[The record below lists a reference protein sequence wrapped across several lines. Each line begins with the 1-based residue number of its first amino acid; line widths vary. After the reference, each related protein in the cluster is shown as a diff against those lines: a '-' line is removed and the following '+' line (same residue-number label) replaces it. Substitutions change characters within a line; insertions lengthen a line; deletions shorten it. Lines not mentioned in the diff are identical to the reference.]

1 MKYLLHLII
10 LCVLVGMHGCGDR
23 CADSVFAVA
32 DSLMKDRPDSA
43 LTLLNALYDSAAGKM
58 SRRQKMRLELMR
70 ADAQNKS
77 YVNFTTDSV
86 MREVTA
92 YYDAHGTA
100 QERMRAHYLLGCTYR
115 DMGDA
120 PRALECFHDAVSFAD
135 TTSADCDFQRLS
147 RIYGQMAD
155 LFHKQR
161 SPQFEK
167 EAELNAIRMAW
178 KAKDTLAALNF
189 YAHLAKAYNLTNDK
203 DSVLYISQEAC
214 KLFVKYG
221 YADIVIQY
229 LPMQISLYLKKGQYA
244 EARHLMD
251 LFEKKSGWFD
261 RFGRIRAD
269 KSSYYSIKGKYYS
282 GIDSIRQALY
292 NYNKF
297 QKYASETE
305 QYEDV
310 YKGLMQVYHKLGKP
324 DSVMKYA
331 LLFADA
337 NDSACIISS
346 AEEINRANA
355 LYNYNASRRQADA
368 MKQKAEKYKNT
379 IAVGCILFI
388 VVISLVTYIIIR
400 YRRKTKSDFLKLNT
414 RYFETLDKYNQSEKD
429 LQLLNDDINKFK
441 TEKEKET
448 ENLRQELAFYT
459 NGKGIKEEWDAEQY
473 LLNCDMIKNLHN
485 LTCKGTCATDTEFR
499 KLIELS
505 SHHLSTFQDYITAS
519 KHGLSEREI
528 IVCILIKLRFT
539 PSEIAVLLECSK
551 QVVSNIRTNINHKLF
566 HQEGTKSLDS
576 NIRHL

>member
-10 LCVLVGMHGCGDR
+10 LCVLVGMHGCGNR
-23 CADSVFAVA
+23 RADSVFAVA

-70 ADAQNKS
+70 VEAQNKS

-100 QERMRAHYLLGCTYR
+100 QERMRAHYLLGCVYR
-115 DMGDA
+115 DLGDA
-120 PRALECFHDAVSFAD
+120 PRALECYHDAVSCAD
-135 TTSADCDFQRLS
+135 TTDVDCDFQRLS

-155 LFHKQR
+155 LFHAQR

-178 KAKDTLAALNF
+178 KAKDTLAALNL
-189 YAHLAKAYNLTNDK
+189 YAHLADVYHLIGDK
-203 DSVLYISQEAC
+203 DSALFISQDAC
-214 KLFVKYG
+214 SLLKKYG
-221 YADIVIQY
+221 YERESNGFIIMQYSIFVDRNEFDKADKLLHHYEKGSGFFDKEGNI
-229 LPMQISLYLKKGQYA
+229 KKGGEIFYFY
-244 EARHLMD
+244 R
-251 LFEKKSGWFD
+251 
-261 RFGRIRAD
+261 
-269 KSSYYSIKGKYYS
+269 GKYYY
-282 GIDSIRQALY
+282 GVNMLDSSLYFYKKLLY
-292 NYNKF
+292 NANNINSIEA
-297 QKYASETE
+297 AS
-305 QYEDV
+305 
-310 YKGLMQVYHKLGKP
+310 KGLMQVYQQLGKP

-331 LLFADA
+331 QMFADA
-337 NDSACIISS
+337 NDSACLISS

-355 LYNYNASRRQADA
+355 LYNYNASRRQTDT
-368 MKQKAEKYKNT
+368 MKQKAEKYKHT

-400 YRRKTKSDFLKLNT
+400 YRQKTKSDFLKLNT
-414 RYFETLDKYNQSEKD
+414 RYFKTLDKYNQSEKD

-485 LTCKGTCATDTEFR
+485 LTCKGTCSTDTEFR

-505 SHHLSTFQDYITAS
+505 SHHLSTFHDYITAS

-528 IVCILIKLRFT
+528 IACILIKLRFT
-539 PSEIAVLLECSK
+539 PSEIAILLECSK

-566 HQEGTKSLDS
+566 NQKGTKSLDS